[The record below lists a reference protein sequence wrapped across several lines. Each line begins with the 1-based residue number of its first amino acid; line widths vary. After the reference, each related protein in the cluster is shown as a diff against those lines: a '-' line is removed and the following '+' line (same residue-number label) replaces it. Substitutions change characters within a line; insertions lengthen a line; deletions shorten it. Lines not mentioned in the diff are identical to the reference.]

1 MWEFPGDRMVRTWCF
16 HYCGLSSIP
25 GLGTEIPH
33 QAIADNKK
41 KEGGGEEEGVG
52 GERKQRSMS
61 LVVPISGSHS
71 FSCWTKLDQ
80 LLVLEPIT
88 RDRWRD
94 CIDWLM
100 PIKDYP

>member
-41 KEGGGEEEGVG
+41 KKEEEKKK
-52 GERKQRSMS
+52 E
-61 LVVPISGSHS
+61 
-71 FSCWTKLDQ
+71 
-80 LLVLEPIT
+80 LEEKENKEV
-88 RDRWRD
+88 
-94 CIDWLM
+94 CL
-100 PIKDYP
+100 